1 MIVSW
6 CWRLLEWTGLLRSS
20 PAALQEC
27 EAGPDG
33 DGRCERSGVRR
44 GRGGCVR
51 RWGGGVAFVCF
62 PRFKTRTEKWIDR
75 GKSIAWPSHRA
86 RVKEGG
92 RERER
97 DGEGEPRS
105 NGGTMRDK
113 RKSKMAVTQKK
124 WYFISLY
131 ALCVW
136 MCCVCVRVCS
146 CACSAGEWQSLWIM
160 GWLNLLCLTVRP
172 MALKRIH
179 AHILARSAC
188 GSADQ
193 VQNKRL
199 QFQTIFVQ
207 FVSGIW

>member
-51 RWGGGVAFVCF
+51 RWGGGMAFVCF

-75 GKSIAWPSHRA
+75 GKSIAWPSHRV

-131 ALCVW
+131 VLCVW

-146 CACSAGEWQSLWIM
+146 CAGSAGEWQSLWIM